1 MNVNH
6 AELKLK
12 IYGGAKSQTVRIYC
26 GDKPNPPKGKV
37 RGRSNQC
44 FMSGRRAGFAAGIQE
59 GLKQGMAKAK
69 VTRAIHQRQPRA
81 PAPAAAPAPELPVL
95 QSLPL
100 GVLRDMLRR
109 HLDANP
115 ELPREYRLT
124 SGMYSGQMKG
134 VAYIGKPDYIIILR
148 RYGLGR

>member
-6 AELKLK
+6 AEFKANQ
-12 IYGGAKSQTVRIYC
+12 IGGMKTQTSGVYC
-26 GDKPNPPKGKV
+26 GSKPYPPKGKV
-37 RGRSNQC
+37 RGRANQC
-44 FMSGRRAGFAAGIQE
+44 FMSGRRAGFAAGIQQ

-69 VTRAIHQRQPRA
+69 ITRAINQRQPRA
-81 PAPAAAPAPELPVL
+81 PAPAPAQAAQLPVL
-95 QSLPL
+95 QSLSL